1 MHTQINIST
10 KIKGKKMGFFSP
22 ETETQEGVFKRTSI
36 VYWQVSDLGG
46 RFFHEHENEGFQK

>member
-36 VYWQVSDLGG
+36 VYW
-46 RFFHEHENEGFQK
+46 